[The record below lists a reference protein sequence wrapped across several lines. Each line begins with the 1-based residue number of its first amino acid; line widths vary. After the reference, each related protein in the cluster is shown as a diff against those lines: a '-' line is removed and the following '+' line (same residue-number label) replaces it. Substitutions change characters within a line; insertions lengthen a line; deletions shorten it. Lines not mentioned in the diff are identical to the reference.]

1 MTTTRPLFL
10 AELAAT
16 TLLLAF
22 TFATAVRA
30 DDTPRFAVDPYWPKP
45 LPKNWILGQIGGIAV
60 GPDDHIWVLQRPRTL
75 TDDERGAVVVP
86 PTAKCCAPAPSV
98 LEFDADGNLLQA
110 WGGPGEGYEWPENE
124 HGISID
130 PDGNVWVAGN
140 GKSDHQVLKFTRDGK
155 FLLQIGRA
163 GQTGDSNSTTLLG
176 RPALPLLD
184 AQAGELYIADG
195 YKNRRVVV
203 FDAATGKYKR
213 HWGAYGK
220 TPDDQDAGPYDPD
233 APIAKQYRTPVHCV
247 RIARDGLV
255 YVCDRVNNRYQV
267 FQKDGAF
274 VSEIILEP
282 RTRFVGS
289 VWDIGFSEDTAQ
301 KYLYVADGTNS
312 EIHILLRKTGET
324 LASFGRSGRQNGQFH
339 WLHTMAVDSKGN
351 IYTGEVDTGKRIQK
365 FKKVKD

>member
-1 MTTTRPLFL
+1 
-10 AELAAT
+10 
-16 TLLLAF
+16 
-22 TFATAVRA
+22 
-30 DDTPRFAVDPYWPKP
+30 
-45 LPKNWILGQIGGIAV
+45 
-60 GPDDHIWVLQRPRTL
+60 
-75 TDDERGAVVVP
+75 
-86 PTAKCCAPAPSV
+86 
-98 LEFDADGNLLQA
+98 
-110 WGGPGEGYEWPENE
+110 
-124 HGISID
+124 
-130 PDGNVWVAGN
+130 
-140 GKSDHQVLKFTRDGK
+140 
-155 FLLQIGRA
+155 
-163 GQTGDSNSTTLLG
+163 
-176 RPALPLLD
+176 
-184 AQAGELYIADG
+184 
-195 YKNRRVVV
+195 
-203 FDAATGKYKR
+203 
-213 HWGAYGK
+213 
-220 TPDDQDAGPYDPD
+220 
-233 APIAKQYRTPVHCV
+233 
-247 RIARDGLV
+247 V

>member
-1 MTTTRPLFL
+1 M
-10 AELAAT
+10 
-16 TLLLAF
+16 
-22 TFATAVRA
+22 
-30 DDTPRFAVDPYWPKP
+30 
-45 LPKNWILGQIGGIAV
+45 
-60 GPDDHIWVLQRPRTL
+60 
-75 TDDERGAVVVP
+75 
-86 PTAKCCAPAPSV
+86 
-98 LEFDADGNLLQA
+98 
-110 WGGPGEGYEWPENE
+110 
-124 HGISID
+124 
-130 PDGNVWVAGN
+130 
-140 GKSDHQVLKFTRDGK
+140 
-155 FLLQIGRA
+155 
-163 GQTGDSNSTTLLG
+163 
-176 RPALPLLD
+176 LD
-184 AQAGELYIADG
+184 AQAGELYVADG
-195 YKNRRVVV
+195 YKNRRVIV

-220 TPDDQDAGPYDPD
+220 TPDDTDPGAYDPD

-267 FQKDGAF
+267 FQKDGTF

-289 VWDIGFSEDTAQ
+289 VWDIAFSEDPEQ

-339 WLHTMAVDSKGN
+339 WLHAMAVDSKGN

-365 FKKVKD
+365 FKRVRD